1 MHVLVRGGAHQ
12 RIRLV
17 AGLVLFTFAAT
28 HFLNTALALV
38 DLETVYRVDAWRTA
52 ITRSWPGT
60 TILVLALLGHVSLGL
75 LKLARRS
82 TLRMPPWELLQIAT
96 GVAIPFLL
104 LPHIVNTRGARLIFG
119 VNDTYAYEL
128 ARLWPDSAW
137 LQSTLLLLVW
147 VHGCVGLHYWLRML
161 SSYRTI
167 APLLLALA
175 VFVPVAALA
184 GFSVAGRE
192 MQMMI
197 SDPVTFQALKQ
208 TTHWPSPEQAA
219 RLAEMREM
227 TRIVFGTLLTLALG
241 SILLRSLRLRL
252 ARRISIE
259 YAAGPVVRAP
269 IGPTLLEVS
278 RSKRVPHTSVCG
290 GRARCST
297 CRVRI
302 LRGDEFL
309 VPPEAAEAAT
319 LASINAPP
327 DTRLACQ
334 LRLKDHSAVLRLVRP
349 GRQVARK
356 AAVAG
361 AEDHGVERPVAVLYF
376 DLRDFTRLS
385 EHRLPYD
392 VVFLLNRMFE
402 AVGDA
407 IHEEDGWIDRYTGD
421 GLIALFGK
429 DKGAAVGCRQA
440 LRAARAIDLALD
452 RVTSDLHSEVG
463 APLRVGMGLHVGP
476 VVLGRIGHPLSA
488 NLTAIGSIVNI
499 ASRLETLSKERGC
512 QLVCSASVVATAGLS
527 EQGLKA
533 ETVAVRGLSAPLPI
547 YLVARA
553 RDLPELAKEPPPA
566 EVVAARV

>member
-17 AGLVLFTFAAT
+17 AGLVLFTFATT

-38 DLETVYRVDAWRTA
+38 DLEIVYRVDAWRTA

-60 TILVLALLGHVSLGL
+60 AILVLALLGHVSLGL

-96 GVAIPFLL
+96 GIAIPFLL

-197 SDPVTFQALKQ
+197 SDPAAFQALKQ
-208 TTHWPSPEQAA
+208 TTHWPSPENAA
-219 RLAEMREM
+219 RLAEMRQM
-227 TRIVFGTLLTLALG
+227 TRIVFGILLTLALG
-241 SILLRSLRLRL
+241 SVLLRSLRLRL
-252 ARRISIE
+252 SRRISIE

-278 RSKRVPHTSVCG
+278 RLKRVPHTSVCG

-302 LRGDEFL
+302 LRGSEFL
-309 VPPEAAEAAT
+309 APPEAAEATT

-334 LRLKDHSAVLRLVRP
+334 LRLNSPTAVLRLVRP
-349 GRQVARK
+349 GQQAARK
-356 AAVAG
+356 ATGG

-376 DLRDFTRLS
+376 DLREFTRLS
-385 EHRLPYD
+385 ENRLPYD

-421 GLIALFGK
+421 GLIALFGR

-452 RVTSDLHSEVG
+452 RVTSDLQSEVG
-463 APLRVGMGLHVGP
+463 TPLRIGMGLHVGP

-499 ASRLETLSKERGC
+499 ASRLESLSKEKGC
-512 QLVCSASVVATAGLS
+512 QLVCSASVVQTAGLS
-527 EQGLKA
+527 EEGLMA
-533 ETVAVRGLSAPLPI
+533 ETVAVRGLSVPLQI
-547 YLVARA
+547 YVVARA
-553 RDLPELAKEPPPA
+553 RDLPEVPGEPLAA
-566 EVVAARV
+566 EAMAARL